1 MLPYLPNAKCHRN
14 TTPPPKGQS
23 WNFTRHMKQTMTA
36 LCQPAN
42 KPINGQNAPGPSF
55 HSYLSEFIMRKSVT
69 LTFSMATWYKDPTP
83 RKRPWCWERLKAG
96 EEGDR
101 GIRWSGGIINSRD
114 TSLSKLQDIVQ
125 NREAWQATVHGIT
138 KSLTRLS
145 DWTPS
150 YNYRLQLK
158 FTIKNLNLNAD
169 KNH

>member
-1 MLPYLPNAKCHRN
+1 MQSATGTLPLPQKDRAGTLLGIWNRLWLHCASLLINPQMGR
-14 TTPPPKGQS
+14 TP
-23 WNFTRHMKQTMTA
+23 
-36 LCQPAN
+36 
-42 KPINGQNAPGPSF
+42 PGPSF

-69 LTFSMATWYKDPTP
+69 LNFSMATWYKDPTP